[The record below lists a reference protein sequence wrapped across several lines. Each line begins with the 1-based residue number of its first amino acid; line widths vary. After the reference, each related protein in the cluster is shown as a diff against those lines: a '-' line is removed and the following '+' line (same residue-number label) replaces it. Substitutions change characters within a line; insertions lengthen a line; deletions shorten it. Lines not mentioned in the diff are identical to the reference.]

1 MSRCLRPVSLLSTR
15 SVSVLNRWHVTFHLS
30 NVLVWDKSG
39 VTYRPILRTSFS
51 VSRHS
56 SSWMCIVICEFTQLK
71 VIDHVVHLDAVMKIM
86 MPDLLHLDILWS
98 NGFCWLCGHWTVTLG
113 RFLLVVVG
121 LLRICFR
128 EYTFVL
134 KCAFSALTLL
144 VGRQEEHLACKK
156 LSVGVGVVICLE
168 GGADCLHMVQ
178 LMPVHPKTMS
188 SLVS

>member
-1 MSRCLRPVSLLSTR
+1 MDSADS
-15 SVSVLNRWHVTFHLS
+15 
-30 NVLVWDKSG
+30 
-39 VTYRPILRTSFS
+39 
-51 VSRHS
+51 
-56 SSWMCIVICEFTQLK
+56 
-71 VIDHVVHLDAVMKIM
+71 AA
-86 MPDLLHLDILWS
+86 
-98 NGFCWLCGHWTVTLG
+98 TLG

-168 GGADCLHMVQ
+168 GGADCLNMVQ